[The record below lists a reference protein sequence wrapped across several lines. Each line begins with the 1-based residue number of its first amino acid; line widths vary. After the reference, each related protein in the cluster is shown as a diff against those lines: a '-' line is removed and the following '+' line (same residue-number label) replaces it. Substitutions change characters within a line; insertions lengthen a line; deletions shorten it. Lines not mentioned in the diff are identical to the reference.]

1 MYNTILTGVAILI
14 PIVITLYVLR
24 IAIDF
29 VRDALNPFVDFL
41 QWVGIIQRFERVE
54 FISLLIDLGI
64 YSWVIDFFGELVA
77 LIVLFAVIAVVGTV
91 GRNQYGE
98 KLIGVFDFVVSSI
111 PGIGTVYK
119 SFRRMGDVVLDEGAE
134 EFQDVKLVQCFDEN
148 VYVLG
153 FQTGDAPA
161 TIEHS
166 TGHVEM
172 VSMFLPLAPNPVTGG
187 ILTYIPKQDVY
198 DIDMTVEEGIRSI
211 LTSGVA
217 TDSEPANML
226 NVDMADLRNS
236 ERFQDLREAMVTAR
250 TEDESDESQNR

>member
-1 MYNTILTGVAILI
+1 MYNTILTGIAIII

-24 IAIDF
+24 IALDF

-41 QWVGIIQRFERVE
+41 QWAGVIQRFESVE
-54 FISLLIDLGI
+54 FISLLIELGI
-64 YSWVIDFFGELVA
+64 YSWVIDFFAELVA
-77 LIVLFAVIAVVGTV
+77 LVLLFAIVAIVGTV

-98 KLIGVFDFVVSSI
+98 KIIGVFDFVVSSI

-119 SFRRMGDVVLDEGAE
+119 SFRRMGDVVLDEGNND
-134 EFQDVKLVQCFDEN
+134 FQDVKLVQCFDEN

-153 FQTGDAPA
+153 FQTGESPA

-166 TGHVEM
+166 TGHEEM

-187 ILTYIPKQDVY
+187 ILTYIPKPDVY

-217 TDSEPANML
+217 SESEPSNML
-226 NVDMADLRNS
+226 NVDMNELRDS

-250 TEDESDESQNR
+250 TDDEEE